1 MRRLRCS
8 FEEAERIRSGG
19 SGVTEPSSGD
29 GVEPRADPGG
39 QPQWNR
45 VRMEFQLDLALDV
58 ERERLLLYRVV
69 LVLELLAGALLV
81 RQALLWYFVR

>member
-1 MRRLRCS
+1 
-8 FEEAERIRSGG
+8 
-19 SGVTEPSSGD
+19 
-29 GVEPRADPGG
+29 VEPRADPGG
-39 QPQWNR
+39 QPNTQWNR